1 MVRELSNL
9 DRENEMV
16 VSFNKRIWTIEING
30 VDVTDRFKPA
40 VTHNGNWKKVRRV
53 RAKSKKVIRRLTVT
67 INQKIPE
74 WEKLNHDQVDG
85 LFHKFVFKIKTE
97 I

>member
-1 MVRELSNL
+1 MI
-9 DRENEMV
+9 

-40 VTHNGNWKKVRRV
+40 VTHAGNWKRVKKVR
-53 RAKSKKVIRRLTVT
+53 AQSKTLIRRLTVT

-74 WEKLNHDQVDG
+74 WEKLNHDQVHW
-85 LFHKFVFKIKTE
+85 LFHKLVLKI
-97 I
+97 